1 MTRAGMPVMRAFT
14 LVELLVALALGTG
27 LVATALTLYAR
38 GRAALQTAEAV
49 AQLGEQARYA
59 FATLETDLQMAGYY
73 GLTAAGGDFRF
84 LQGGNVTTAAPAS
97 ALRQGAAALAGLNTA
112 AQACG
117 LQFALDLAVP
127 VQAANNHYAAGA
139 GATAAC
145 NPRPAAASTSDTL
158 TIRRAA
164 GTLAAPQAGRLQLL
178 AERSDRARRFVLAD
192 GTLPPGTTLAADH
205 LELHELVTRFYY
217 VAGAD
222 ATAACN
228 ARPAAA
234 STSDTLTIRR
244 AAGTVAAPQAG
255 RLQLLADRSDRAR
268 RFVLADGT
276 LPPGTTLAADHLE
289 LHDLVTRFYYVATDS
304 DGAPGVPA
312 LRVKTLSSVGGRPAF
327 IDTEV
332 MSGIEDLQVEFRI
345 DGGYVAP
352 DVLPAAAVV
361 RGLRVWLRVRAA
373 GPEADHVDTR
383 TWRYADVS
391 YTPAAGERAVR
402 RQVIAHLVALRN
414 APGL

>member
-1 MTRAGMPVMRAFT
+1 MRVMRAFT
-14 LVELLVALALGTG
+14 LVELLVALALGAG

-59 FATLETDLQMAGYY
+59 FATLESDLQMAGYY

-84 LQGGNVTTAAPAS
+84 LQGGNVATAAPAS

-139 GATAAC
+139 
-145 NPRPAAASTSDTL
+145 
-158 TIRRAA
+158 
-164 GTLAAPQAGRLQLL
+164 
-178 AERSDRARRFVLAD
+178 
-192 GTLPPGTTLAADH
+192 
-205 LELHELVTRFYY
+205 
-217 VAGAD
+217 D

-244 AAGTVAAPQAG
+244 AAGALAAPQAG

-276 LPPGTTLAADHLE
+276 LPPGTTLAADQLE
-289 LHDLVTRFYYVATDS
+289 LHELVTRFYYVATDS

-352 DVLPAAAVV
+352 DALPAAAVV
-361 RGLRVWLRVRAA
+361 RGLRLWLRVRAF
-373 GPEADHVDTR
+373 GPEADHVDAR
-383 TWRYADVS
+383 TWRYADIS

-414 APGL
+414 APGP